1 MKYIF
6 PTNYNFKNKFLGFI
20 DYPTIIFNII
30 YFFII
35 YNFFNLLFTLLTLKI
50 ILVIIFYFPVL
61 IFSIVGFNHENIL
74 YSLFYILKYLIKPK
88 IYLYK

>member
-6 PTNYNFKNKFLGFI
+6 PTNYNFKNKILGII
-20 DYPTIIFNII
+20 DYPTLIFNIL
-30 YFFII
+30 YFLII
-35 YNFFNLLFTLLTLKI
+35 FLIFNMIFRNLSLKI
-50 ILVIIFYFPVL
+50 MFIIIFYFPIF

-74 YSLFYILKYLIKPK
+74 YSIFYIVKYFFMPK